1 MVCRYKHFPNPPQWF
16 KANDGMWDGR
26 ILHSRDGLTYESTPV
41 LHSKSS
47 FISSGVA
54 NSFRYIGGDRRPWIP
69 RGEMGGVPLPT
80 FDGINPNA
88 AWDSAM
94 VTTVRGIVNRDG
106 VIRMYKWGDALV
118 SSQPI
123 DFETL

>member
-1 MVCRYKHFPNPPQWF
+1 
-16 KANDGMWDGR
+16 
-26 ILHSRDGLTYESTPV
+26 
-41 LHSKSS
+41 
-47 FISSGVA
+47 
-54 NSFRYIGGDRRPWIP
+54 
-69 RGEMGGVPLPT
+69 MGGVPLPT

-123 DFETL
+123 DVETL

>member
-1 MVCRYKHFPNPPQWF
+1 M
-16 KANDGMWDGR
+16 
-26 ILHSRDGLTYESTPV
+26 HSSV
-41 LHSKSS
+41 LHLQEHSSVLQSKST
-47 FISSGVA
+47 FISKCVA

-80 FDGINPNA
+80 FDGINPTA